1 MAKGDFYIGLM
12 SGTSMDAVDTALV
25 QFDNNTPHLI
35 AYDQFSIDSHIKDAV
50 REININSSL
59 GEITK
64 YDSILGTLFAESVL
78 KILEI
83 AELQSESIAAIGSHG
98 QTILHLPDDAYP
110 RTLQIGDPN
119 IIAAK
124 TGITTIADF
133 RRMDI
138 AAGGQGAPLAPAFH
152 NRVFRKQGTNR
163 LILNLG
169 GIANITL
176 LPGDLTA
183 EISGFDTGP
192 GNGLLD
198 DWNKLHNG
206 TDMDKDGQWAASG
219 ELNQSLLSAM
229 LEDPYFKLPPA
240 KSTGRDYFNLNWLEN
255 CLSSEPNAL
264 PTKDVQA
271 TLLSLTVESIATT
284 VQTHA
289 AETSEIYVCGGGAHN
304 ALLMQRLKEKLP
316 GQRIDTTNELGLNP
330 DAVEAV
336 TFAWLA
342 KQTLNKQPGN
352 QPSVTGASTK
362 TLLGGVYQAE

>member
-1 MAKGDFYIGLM
+1 
-12 SGTSMDAVDTALV
+12 MDAVDTALV
-25 QFDNNTPHLI
+25 QFENDKPNLI
-35 AYDQFSIDSHIKDAV
+35 AYEQFPIEDAV
-50 REININSSL
+50 RSAVRAINANSTL
-59 GEITK
+59 AEITK
-64 YDSILGTLFAESVL
+64 YDAILGQLFSESVQ
-78 KILEI
+78 KILEAAAI
-83 AELQSESIAAIGSHG
+83 EGKTTEGTTITATEIAAIGSHG
-98 QTILHLPDDAYP
+98 QTVLHLPDDTYP
-110 RTLQIGDPN
+110 RSLQIGDPN

-152 NRVFRKQGTNR
+152 NKVFRKQGTNR

-176 LPGDLTA
+176 LPGDLAA

-219 ELNQSLLSAM
+219 EINQNLLSAM
-229 LEDPYFKLPPA
+229 LEDTYFKLPPA
-240 KSTGRDYFNLNWLEN
+240 KSTGRDYFNLDWLEN
-255 CLSSEPNAL
+255 CLSSKPNAL

-271 TLLSLTVESIATT
+271 TLLSLTVESIATA
-284 VQTHA
+284 VQAHA
-289 AETSEIYVCGGGAHN
+289 AETSEIYVCGGGARN
-304 ALLMQRLKEKLP
+304 ALMMQCLKEKLP
-316 GQRIDTTNELGLNP
+316 GQKIDTTNALSLNP

-352 QPSVTGASTK
+352 QPSVTAANAK
-362 TLLGGVYQAE
+362 TVLGGVYQSS